1 MPNDNKLSTQIDFS
15 RVSISNKDIPVFS
28 TDKVITKSFIPITFE
43 ITDQRLEQFDF
54 NSNSSNEAGI
64 DLRACTINVTTL
76 QPNEV
81 KLIGSGLRFQCPLD
95 NMVGLIL
102 PHSELG
108 HKEGIIIG
116 NGTGV
121 INSDY
126 TGEVNV
132 SVWNRSNKI
141 IDILPLDLIA
151 QLVFIPKFPI
161 SLVRGVV
168 KENYQRGEKDLRIF
182 GVI

>member
-1 MPNDNKLSTQIDFS
+1 MSNDNKLSTKIDFS
-15 RVSISNKDIPVFS
+15 KVSITNKDIPVFS
-28 TDKVITKSFIPITFE
+28 TGKVITKRFIPITFE

-54 NSNSSNEAGI
+54 NSSSSNKAGI
-64 DLRACTINVTTL
+64 DLRACTTNVTTL

-81 KLIGSGLRFQCPLD
+81 KLIGSGLKFQCPLD

-121 INSDY
+121 VNSDH
-126 TGEVNV
+126 TGEVEI

-141 IDILPLDLIA
+141 VDILPLDLIA
-151 QLVFIPKFPI
+151 QLVFIPKLPI
-161 SLVRGVV
+161 SLVKGSV
-168 KENYQRGEKDLRIF
+168 KENYQRTDFNF
-182 GVI
+182 GNKGII